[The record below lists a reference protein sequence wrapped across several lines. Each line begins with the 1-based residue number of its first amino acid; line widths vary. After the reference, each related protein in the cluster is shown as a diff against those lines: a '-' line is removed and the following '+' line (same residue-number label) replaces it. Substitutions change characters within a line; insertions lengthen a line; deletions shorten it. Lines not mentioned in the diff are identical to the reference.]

1 MPIDVLQEDILSMT
15 IGNFESILELRVK
28 TMKWPWFQILY
39 NNRQQLSYS
48 PEEQFIF
55 REIMFHIYDNTFYT
69 FQTFIYLH
77 SKFRIFFSFS
87 DYYQIVFRPLQLL
100 NQIKM
105 KRQQRDT
112 KNYAVAAKSSKI
124 VQNITKE
131 VKSISELPSDILLK
145 IFAYLPARDILNLDR
160 VSKKFQLFSRQPQ
173 MITRVHFSEMTGTKI
188 PLLFVPGDK
197 FKQIHGFLKFL
208 KSERTTNVTS
218 LDVNYDIFD
227 KGTSDLSLLKKYI
240 KNWREDFSLALGMK
254 IRGRFILVK
263 FKSIKSSDL

>member
-1 MPIDVLQEDILSMT
+1 METSVAKIPGLEPINAEDIIQEQRRL
-15 IGNFESILELRVK
+15 IENLK
-28 TMKWPWFQILY
+28 AQI
-39 NNRQQLSYS
+39 QQLL
-48 PEEQFIF
+48 EEK
-55 REIMFHIYDNTFYT
+55 
-69 FQTFIYLH
+69 L
-77 SKFRIFFSFS
+77 
-87 DYYQIVFRPLQLL
+87 
-100 NQIKM
+100 
-105 KRQQRDT
+105 
-112 KNYAVAAKSSKI
+112 KNSAAKI
-124 VQNITKE
+124 VQNTKE
-131 VKSISELPSDILLK
+131 AKNISELPAEILLK
-145 IFAYLPARDILNLDR
+145 ILGYLPARDILSLDR

-173 MITRVHFSEMTGTKI
+173 MITRVHFSEMTETKV

-227 KGTSDLSLLKKYI
+227 KGISDLSLLKKYI